1 MVLLSVSDISAIEI
15 MFDLLSM
22 VVLFGLQAMGVELWV
37 YYGLLLLSYWL
48 SMSFV
53 WLNWEIEMRNVLHCI
68 KEMTIMFALLGMVMA
83 AAVGGACL
91 LLHTL

>member
-1 MVLLSVSDISAIEI
+1 
-15 MFDLLSM
+15 
-22 VVLFGLQAMGVELWV
+22 MGVELWV

-68 KEMTIMFALLGMVMA
+68 KEMAIMFALVSMVIA
-83 AAVGGACL
+83 AAAGGACL